1 VRCSNFFCFALH
13 AHPPSHADT
22 FTAGRPLELRE
33 KVQKGRKVRK
43 KQKVQQMHCIQD
55 IAGTEDD
62 DDYADIPGLVSSSD
76 DDDDDEAADEF
87 IRNFLHQME
96 VKDAQKV

>member
-1 VRCSNFFCFALH
+1 MASDHRRENDSGVRCSNFFCFALH

-22 FTAGRPLELRE
+22 FTTGKPLELRE

-43 KQKVQQMHCIQD
+43 KQKVEQMHCIQD
-55 IAGTEDD
+55 VAGTEGD
-62 DDYADIPGLVSSSD
+62 DIPDLVSSSD

-87 IRNFLHQME
+87 IRNYLH
-96 VKDAQKV
+96 